1 MKHLPA
7 VPEGHEVTVILKC
20 GQEIEGRCIL
30 IGDQYVRISCG
41 DATDPERITFINNSA
56 GDPCARIPCRGVYTW
71 HIDAEDIAAFGIGGK
86 A

>member
-20 GQEIEGRCIL
+20 GQEIEGKCIQA
-30 IGDQYVRISCG
+30 GDSYVRIACG
-41 DATDPERITFINNSA
+41 D
-56 GDPCARIPCRGVYTW
+56 VW